1 MDKFKEIRP
10 IALGLAIKNNKLLVS
25 EGFDKVKNETFY
37 RCLGGGIEFLEKS
50 EEALKREFL
59 EEINV
64 DITVKNF
71 LGISE
76 NIFTYQGKKA
86 HELILFYSIEISDEN
101 YQEEY
106 KVIDDHG
113 ETIAKWIDID
123 EFKNKN
129 KILYPKEVFKEW
141 KRLLD
146 KDGRVV
152 YFDANWYLHLFD
164 ENQNKKVKEDMK
176 NMEILFNNNLEN
188 KEVFAHG
195 NVSSEEL
202 MALEEIA
209 RQLVLSKEVRPAWD
223 IKALKECGYD
233 IIKVDEN
240 MGRYVWDEKQKLEN
254 KSRPLFMIVAK

>member
-64 DITVKNF
+64 DITVKGF

-86 HELILFYSIEISDEN
+86 HELILFYLIEIPDKN

-113 ETIAKWIDID
+113 KTTAKWIDID

-129 KILYPKEVFKEW
+129 KILYP
-141 KRLLD
+141 
-146 KDGRVV
+146 
-152 YFDANWYLHLFD
+152 
-164 ENQNKKVKEDMK
+164 
-176 NMEILFNNNLEN
+176 
-188 KEVFAHG
+188 
-195 NVSSEEL
+195 
-202 MALEEIA
+202 EEIFNY
-209 RQLVLSKEVRPAWD
+209 
-223 IKALKECGYD
+223 I
-233 IIKVDEN
+233 
-240 MGRYVWDEKQKLEN
+240 
-254 KSRPLFMIVAK
+254 

>member
-123 EFKNKN
+123 EFKNRN
-129 KILYPKEVFKEW
+129 KILYPKEVFK
-141 KRLLD
+141 
-146 KDGRVV
+146 
-152 YFDANWYLHLFD
+152 Y
-164 ENQNKKVKEDMK
+164 
-176 NMEILFNNNLEN
+176 I
-188 KEVFAHG
+188 
-195 NVSSEEL
+195 
-202 MALEEIA
+202 
-209 RQLVLSKEVRPAWD
+209 
-223 IKALKECGYD
+223 
-233 IIKVDEN
+233 
-240 MGRYVWDEKQKLEN
+240 
-254 KSRPLFMIVAK
+254 

>member
-64 DITVKNF
+64 DITVKDF

-86 HELILFYSIEISDEN
+86 HELILFYSIEISDE
-101 YQEEY
+101 Y

-113 ETIAKWIDID
+113 ETIAKWIDIN

-129 KILYPKEVFKEW
+129 KILYSEEVFK
-141 KRLLD
+141 
-146 KDGRVV
+146 
-152 YFDANWYLHLFD
+152 Y
-164 ENQNKKVKEDMK
+164 
-176 NMEILFNNNLEN
+176 I
-188 KEVFAHG
+188 
-195 NVSSEEL
+195 
-202 MALEEIA
+202 
-209 RQLVLSKEVRPAWD
+209 
-223 IKALKECGYD
+223 
-233 IIKVDEN
+233 
-240 MGRYVWDEKQKLEN
+240 
-254 KSRPLFMIVAK
+254 

>member
-50 EEALKREFL
+50 SEALKREFS
-59 EEINV
+59 EEINI
-64 DITVKNF
+64 DITVKDF

-86 HELILFYSIEISDEN
+86 HELILFYSIDISDDN

-113 ETIAKWIDID
+113 VTIAKWIDVE

-129 KILYPKEVFKEW
+129 KILYPEEVF
-141 KRLLD
+141 
-146 KDGRVV
+146 
-152 YFDANWYLHLFD
+152 
-164 ENQNKKVKEDMK
+164 
-176 NMEILFNNNLEN
+176 
-188 KEVFAHG
+188 
-195 NVSSEEL
+195 
-202 MALEEIA
+202 
-209 RQLVLSKEVRPAWD
+209 
-223 IKALKECGYD
+223 
-233 IIKVDEN
+233 
-240 MGRYVWDEKQKLEN
+240 RY
-254 KSRPLFMIVAK
+254 I

>member
-10 IALGLAIKNNKLLVS
+10 IALGLAIKDNRLLVS

-64 DITVKNF
+64 DITVKDF

-86 HELILFYSIEISDEN
+86 HELILFYSIEISDKN

-113 ETIAKWIDID
+113 ETIAKWIDIN

-129 KILYPKEVFKEW
+129 KILYPEEVFK
-141 KRLLD
+141 
-146 KDGRVV
+146 
-152 YFDANWYLHLFD
+152 Y
-164 ENQNKKVKEDMK
+164 
-176 NMEILFNNNLEN
+176 I
-188 KEVFAHG
+188 
-195 NVSSEEL
+195 
-202 MALEEIA
+202 
-209 RQLVLSKEVRPAWD
+209 
-223 IKALKECGYD
+223 
-233 IIKVDEN
+233 
-240 MGRYVWDEKQKLEN
+240 
-254 KSRPLFMIVAK
+254 

>member
-10 IALGLAIKNNKLLVS
+10 IALGIAIKNNKLLVA

-37 RCLGGGIEFLEKS
+37 RCLGGGIEFLEKGK
-50 EEALKREFL
+50 EALKREFL

-64 DITVKNF
+64 DIIVKDF

-86 HELILFYSIEISDEN
+86 HELILFYSIEIPDKN

-129 KILYPKEVFKEW
+129 KILYPEEVFK
-141 KRLLD
+141 
-146 KDGRVV
+146 
-152 YFDANWYLHLFD
+152 Y
-164 ENQNKKVKEDMK
+164 
-176 NMEILFNNNLEN
+176 I
-188 KEVFAHG
+188 
-195 NVSSEEL
+195 
-202 MALEEIA
+202 
-209 RQLVLSKEVRPAWD
+209 
-223 IKALKECGYD
+223 
-233 IIKVDEN
+233 
-240 MGRYVWDEKQKLEN
+240 
-254 KSRPLFMIVAK
+254 

>member
-64 DITVKNF
+64 DITVKDF

-113 ETIAKWIDID
+113 ETIAKWIDIN

-129 KILYPKEVFKEW
+129 KILYPEEMFK
-141 KRLLD
+141 
-146 KDGRVV
+146 
-152 YFDANWYLHLFD
+152 Y
-164 ENQNKKVKEDMK
+164 
-176 NMEILFNNNLEN
+176 I
-188 KEVFAHG
+188 
-195 NVSSEEL
+195 
-202 MALEEIA
+202 
-209 RQLVLSKEVRPAWD
+209 
-223 IKALKECGYD
+223 
-233 IIKVDEN
+233 
-240 MGRYVWDEKQKLEN
+240 
-254 KSRPLFMIVAK
+254 